1 MSSSAGAQ
9 QRQSRCF
16 WRNHARSNSSG
27 VWSSDDSAKLFRY
40 ACTCS
45 PAPRV
50 QRCFSYYSGYPTPPS
65 LLHCSEDQIVNLFSW
80 RNGRSLL
87 QYIPPRGSSSSCSD
101 APLPHVLSHSQHQQT
116 QTVKDRQKEGS
127 AMISVVLDI
136 YIFYLIKV
144 MIKLW
149 QENSLLFYHP
159 FRTGFKV
166 VMVVS

>member
-1 MSSSAGAQ
+1 M
-9 QRQSRCF
+9 
-16 WRNHARSNSSG
+16 
-27 VWSSDDSAKLFRY
+27 Y

-45 PAPRV
+45 PAPRA
-50 QRCFSYYSGYPTPPS
+50 QRCFSHYSGYPTPPS

-80 RNGRSLL
+80 RNGSSLL
-87 QYIPPRGSSSSCSD
+87 QQYISPRGSSSSSCSD
-101 APLPHVLSHSQHQQT
+101 APLPHVQMLLCPMFSHTPSTNKPRQWRT
-116 QTVKDRQKEGS
+116 DRHKEDS
-127 AMISVVLDI
+127 AMISVALDI